1 MNFDGQL
8 HTFKALMTKKPQ
20 QISSFE
26 PDKEIEGYY
35 LVTEKTIRKTRAG
48 DSYIDLTL
56 QDKTGKISAKIWKD
70 VEEQKD
76 EFSEGDAVAVTGH
89 TDTYRNKLQ
98 LNVTKISSVREEHEE
113 YGYSSDSLVP
123 SSKLSP
129 DRMWDES
136 MDLIGSIAD
145 KHLKELLIT
154 IYNDNKVRLM
164 NHPAAKFIHHNFR
177 SGLLEHTLSLAKD
190 AVYFSEKDKDID
202 RDLLLAG
209 VFLHDIGKLKELT
222 GEVATAYTDKGNL
235 IGHIVLGRDMMH
247 EAAKNIEGFPEETLM
262 LLDHLILSH
271 QGKYEFASPRRPLTK
286 EAMVLHFLDEMDAK
300 LNIFDKAVEED
311 RNEGKWTSSN
321 NYFGAQLYKGSR
333 EDEKDA

>member
-1 MNFDGQL
+1 
-8 HTFKALMTKKPQ
+8 MTNKPQ

-48 DSYIDLTL
+48 DTYIDLTL
-56 QDKTGKISAKIWKD
+56 QDKTGKISAKIWKN
-70 VEEQKD
+70 VETQKD
-76 EFSEGDAVAVTGH
+76 EFNEGDAVAVAGH

-113 YGYSSDSLVP
+113 YGYSSDFLVP
-123 SSKLSP
+123 SSKRSP
-129 DRMWDES
+129 DQMWNEAI
-136 MDLIGSIAD
+136 DLIDSISD
-145 KHLKELLIT
+145 KHLKELLIA
-154 IYNDNKVRLM
+154 IYNDNRVRLM

-190 AVYFSEKDKDID
+190 AVYFADKHNDLD

-209 VFLHDIGKLKELT
+209 ALLHDIGKLKELT
-222 GEVATAYTDKGNL
+222 GEVATAYTDQGNL

-286 EAMVLHFLDEMDAK
+286 EAMVLHFLDEMDSK
-300 LNIFDKAVEED
+300 LNIFDKAIKED
-311 RNEGKWTSSN
+311 QNEGKWTSSN

>member
-1 MNFDGQL
+1 
-8 HTFKALMTKKPQ
+8 MTKKPQ

-26 PDKEIEGYY
+26 PDKEIEGFY
-35 LVTEKTIRKTRAG
+35 LVTEKNIRKTRAG

-56 QDKTGKISAKIWKD
+56 QDKTGKISAKVWKD

-76 EFSEGDAVAVTGH
+76 EFNEGDAVAVKGN
-89 TDTYRNKLQ
+89 TDIYRNKLQ
-98 LNVTKISSVREEHEE
+98 LNVTKISRVQEDHEE

-123 SSKLSP
+123 SSKRSP
-129 DRMWDES
+129 EEMWDEAMGIIDS
-136 MDLIGSIAD
+136 LSD
-145 KHLKELLIT
+145 KHLKELLIS
-154 IYNDNKVRLM
+154 IYNENKVRLM

-177 SGLLEHTLSLAKD
+177 SGLLEHTLSLVKD
-190 AVYFSEKDKDID
+190 AVYFSEKDKDLD

-209 VFLHDIGKLKELT
+209 AFLHDIGKLKELT
-222 GEVATAYTDKGNL
+222 GEVATAYTDEGNL

-247 EAAKNIEGFPEETLM
+247 EAAKKINGFPKETLM

-300 LNIFDKAVEED
+300 LNIFDKAIEED
-311 RNEGKWTSSN
+311 QNEGKWTSAN
-321 NYFGAQLYKGSR
+321 NYFGAQLYKGFHT
-333 EDEKDA
+333 DEKDI

>member
-1 MNFDGQL
+1 
-8 HTFKALMTKKPQ
+8 MTKKPQ

-35 LVTEKTIRKTRAG
+35 LVTEKSVRKTRAG
-48 DSYIDLTL
+48 DPYIDLTL
-56 QDKTGKISAKIWKD
+56 QDKTGKISAKVWKN

-76 EFSEGDAVAVTGH
+76 EFNEGDAVAVEGR

-98 LNVTKISSVREEHEE
+98 LNVTKISCVREEHEE
-113 YGYSSDSLVP
+113 YGYSSESLVP
-123 SSKLSP
+123 SSKLNP
-129 DRMWDES
+129 EQMWNEA
-136 MDLIGSIAD
+136 MGLIDSLSD
-145 KHLKELLIT
+145 KHLKELLIS
-154 IYNDNKVRLM
+154 IYNDNQVRLM
-164 NHPAAKFIHHNFR
+164 NHPGAKFIHHNFR
-177 SGLLEHTLSLAKD
+177 SGLFEHTLSIAKD
-190 AVYFSEKDKDID
+190 AVHFSDKHKELD

-247 EAAKNIEGFPEETLM
+247 EAARKIDDFPEETLM

-300 LNIFDKAVEED
+300 LNIFDKAIEED
-311 RNEGKWTSSN
+311 LNEGKWTSSN

-333 EDEKDA
+333 ESEKDA

>member
-1 MNFDGQL
+1 
-8 HTFKALMTKKPQ
+8 MTNKPQ

-48 DSYIDLTL
+48 DTYIDLTL
-56 QDKTGKISAKIWKD
+56 QDKTGKISAKIWKN
-70 VEEQKD
+70 VETQKD
-76 EFSEGDAVAVTGH
+76 EFNEGDAVAVAGH

-113 YGYSSDSLVP
+113 YGYSSDFLVP
-123 SSKLSP
+123 SSKRSP
-129 DRMWDES
+129 DQMWNEAI
-136 MDLIGSIAD
+136 DLIDSISD
-145 KHLKELLIT
+145 KHLKELLIA
-154 IYNDNKVRLM
+154 IYNDNRVRLM

-190 AVYFSEKDKDID
+190 AVYFADKHNDLD

-209 VFLHDIGKLKELT
+209 ALLHDIGKLKELT
-222 GEVATAYTDKGNL
+222 GEVATAYTDQGNL

-286 EAMVLHFLDEMDAK
+286 EAMVLHFLDEMDSK
-300 LNIFDKAVEED
+300 LNIFDKAIKED
-311 RNEGKWTSSN
+311 QNEGKWTSSN
-321 NYFGAQLYKGSR
+321 NYFGAQSYKCSR
-333 EDEKDA
+333 EDDKYSL